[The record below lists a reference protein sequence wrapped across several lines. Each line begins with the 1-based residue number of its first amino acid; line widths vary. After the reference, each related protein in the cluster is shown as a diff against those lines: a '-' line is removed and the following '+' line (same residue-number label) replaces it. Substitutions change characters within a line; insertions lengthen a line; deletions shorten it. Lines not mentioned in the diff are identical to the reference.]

1 MLTCSR
7 LLLPP
12 APAPSSPGLLFSLLM
27 TTASRRRLVSSMLPD
42 RVVEALARGR
52 EYVEDF
58 KNVTIMFADIAQVSH
73 GCRYCTGESW
83 LQILHR

>member
-1 MLTCSR
+1 
-7 LLLPP
+7 
-12 APAPSSPGLLFSLLM
+12 
-27 TTASRRRLVSSMLPD
+27 MLPD